1 MRVVRRNRIISAT
14 ASNGVMILEIMENG
28 FELTDI
34 ELIVSLTNGSQDKTT
49 LSSGG
54 EVLFTRR
61 VS

>member
-14 ASNGVMILEIMENG
+14 ASNGVLAIEIMEKG

-34 ELIVSLTNGSQDKTT
+34 GLIVSLTNGSQNKTT
-49 LSSGG
+49 LSSGD